1 MVKIL
6 RKCIAF
12 IICGIGLML
21 PWRLRCLYSELLGW
35 LTQFVYLNYVIILKL
50 ILKELAKAKAQT
62 NQSSQ

>member
-62 NQSSQ
+62 DKSS